1 MKIIIV
7 GCGKIGTTII
17 SSLVAEGHDVVAVD
31 SDSDAVNEIGN
42 IYDVM
47 CLCGNG
53 VDCETLMEAGVE
65 KAELFVAV
73 TGSDEFN
80 MLSCYIARKMGAK
93 HTVARIRN
101 PEYNDRSLVFMKQM
115 LDISLPLNPEMF
127 TAYEIFNTLKLQAA
141 VNIETFSRRNL
152 EMVELMID
160 ENSRLDGYSLSEL
173 KKRYRANYLI
183 CAVRR
188 GRDVIIPGGNFVLHT
203 GDKIG
208 LVAAPHEVQKLL
220 KLLGFEQKRAR
231 SVIVLG
237 ASMTSFYLA
246 KLLVAG
252 GNSVKIIDKDEAR
265 CRMFA
270 DAIPDAVVI
279 RGDGAEQELLLEEG
293 IDKADAFVAL
303 TGIDE
308 ENILISF
315 FASSQNVPKIITKV
329 NRSELAEMAARLGL
343 NSIVSPKKIV
353 SDILTRYARA
363 LKNSLGSNVETLYK
377 LMDSS
382 VEALE
387 FNVSEDF
394 VGMKIPLKDMKFK
407 SNLIIAGIIRGRK
420 PIIPSGD
427 DMILP
432 GDKVVVVAAGQKF
445 IDLSDILQ

>member
-17 SSLVAEGHDVVAVD
+17 ESLVGEGHDVVAI
-31 SDSDAVNEIGN
+31 DANRETANQIGN
-42 IYDVM
+42 IYDIM

-53 VDCETLMEAGVE
+53 MDCETLGEAGVE

-80 MLSCYIARKMGAK
+80 MLSCFIAGRMGAR

-101 PEYNDRSLVFMKQM
+101 PEYNDKSLGFMRQM

-127 TAYEIFNTLKLQAA
+127 TAQEIFNTLKLQAA

-152 EMVELMID
+152 EMVELIID
-160 ENSRLDGYSLSEL
+160 GNSRLQGYSLMEL
-173 KKRYRANYLI
+173 KKHYKANYLI

-188 GRDVIIPGGNFVLHT
+188 ENEVIIPGGNFVLRK

-208 LVAAPHEVQKLL
+208 LVAAPNEVSKLL
-220 KLLGFEQKRAR
+220 KMLGFAEKQAK
-231 SVIVLG
+231 SVIILG
-237 ASMTSFYLA
+237 ASMTAFYLT

-252 GNSVKIIDKDEAR
+252 GNSVKVIDKDEAR
-265 CRMFA
+265 CRVFA
-270 DAIPDAVVI
+270 EAIPDAVVI
-279 RGDGAEQELLLEEG
+279 HGDGADRELLLEEG
-293 IDKADAFVAL
+293 LDEADALVTL
-303 TGIDE
+303 TGMDE

-315 FASSQNVPKIITKV
+315 YAASHEVPKIITKV
-329 NRSELAEMAARLGL
+329 NRNELAEMAERLGL
-343 NSIVSPKKIV
+343 TSIVSPKKIV

-387 FNVSEDF
+387 FNVSDDF
-394 VGMKIPLKDMKFK
+394 VGMSTPLKDMSFK
-407 SNLIIAGIIRGRK
+407 PDMLIAGIIRGRK
-420 PIIPSGD
+420 PIIPTGD

-445 IDLSDILQ
+445 IDLSDILA